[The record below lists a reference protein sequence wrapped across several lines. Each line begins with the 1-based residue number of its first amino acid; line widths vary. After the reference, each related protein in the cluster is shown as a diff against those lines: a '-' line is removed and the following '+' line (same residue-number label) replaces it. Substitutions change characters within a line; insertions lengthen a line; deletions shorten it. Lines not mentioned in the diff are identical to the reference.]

1 MKKRFL
7 ALALAGVLALSFSG
21 CITSSLGGAKDEPV
35 EITLGDTPLR
45 IGETTV
51 KTMLDAGFELFPVG
65 DESVPLDEHM
75 ILEPDSVYDGITM
88 LRGEEDYGLLGV
100 TTESESVPL
109 EDAII
114 YDLNMDVEIDSSME
128 MVSIQGKKL
137 VDLTME
143 ELHEMLPGSDMDEDS
158 VNVSTENFQ
167 SWFYYDEEG
176 KLEELALHQQFDI
189 DYQ

>member
-1 MKKRFL
+1 M
-7 ALALAGVLALSFSG
+7 
-21 CITSSLGGAKDEPV
+21 

-65 DESVPLDEHM
+65 DEIVPLDEHM

-176 KLEELALHQQFDI
+176 KLEELAIHQQFDI

>member
-1 MKKRFL
+1 M
-7 ALALAGVLALSFSG
+7 
-21 CITSSLGGAKDEPV
+21 
-35 EITLGDTPLR
+35 
-45 IGETTV
+45 
-51 KTMLDAGFELFPVG
+51 
-65 DESVPLDEHM
+65 
-75 ILEPDSVYDGITM
+75 
-88 LRGEEDYGLLGV
+88 GV
-100 TTESESVPL
+100 TTESESVPR

-176 KLEELALHQQFDI
+176 KLEELAIHQQFDI